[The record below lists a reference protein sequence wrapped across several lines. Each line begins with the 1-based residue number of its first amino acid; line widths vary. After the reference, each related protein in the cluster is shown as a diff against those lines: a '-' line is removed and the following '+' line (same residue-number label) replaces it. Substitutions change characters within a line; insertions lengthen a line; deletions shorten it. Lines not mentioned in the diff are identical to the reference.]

1 MPDNIFLENY
11 VRCAK
16 CECTEQAGNFQ
27 EQRQQI
33 VHLFQSIMVKAM

>member
-11 VRCAK
+11 IRCAK
-16 CECTEQAGNFQ
+16 RECTEQAGNFH

-33 VHLFQSIMVKAM
+33 ASSLPKYNG